1 MIVKEPKV
9 KDSGLTKGALRK
21 IYDLLS
27 SDMLNFLEI
36 ERSCS
41 VYSDLYIHAHRA
53 HAQLAQVLQT
63 LQLDIARQEVED

>member
-1 MIVKEPKV
+1 MIVKDPKV

-27 SDMLNFLEI
+27 CDMLNFLEI

-41 VYSDLYIHAHRA
+41 IYSDLYIHSHRA
-53 HAQLAQVLQT
+53 HAEQVPMLQT
-63 LQLDIARQEVED
+63 LQLDIARQEVKD